1 MIKGF
6 VLKSVLFCLLFLGLF
21 MAKAGADDAQT
32 SLARQIEEASVTSN
46 QAFFD
51 IGENTGWV
59 LYEPPQYRREMQVH
73 GCEITAR
80 TVALNTRNSTE
91 EIITKITFDLSRT
104 RIPDPSVSIGE
115 DYAFMTTA
123 EDESYGFAMLSLN
136 FLPPYEPMLWSILS
150 SKGEVEQPVSFIR
163 FFMEPV
169 LDEDQPRRLL
179 ALLNRYKSEYC
190 EFSG

>member
-21 MAKAGADDAQT
+21 TAKAGADDAQT

-51 IGENTGWV
+51 TGEDTGWV
-59 LYEPPQYRREMQVH
+59 LYEPPKYRREMQVH

-136 FLPPYEPMLWSILS
+136 FLPPYEPIFWSSIQAEL
-150 SKGEVEQPVSFIR
+150 PVSFIE
-163 FFMEPV
+163 FLMHPV